1 MNTCVSDKAF
11 RLLMAEEA
19 LTEITALV
27 RSVMEEELA
36 KGDDMDDSLVS
47 ECVDFL
53 IAAESE
59 RNDAF
64 RLLIPLVSCEQLL
77 GKIEK
82 EKIRKLSR
90 VAKLALYT
98 AIIVSLLF
106 TTNAVVAAISGY
118 NFLETVATVLHQQ
131 LAEDEAAADEVPENA
146 VQVVTQQA
154 ETTTVASETT
164 VEPDTAAYE
173 PAKSVKQVAVRQA
186 SPEITTTEGA
196 NDTVT
201 TTQKVSEAV
210 TEASCHV
217 VRVVGEGPTKR
228 WYTTD
233 DTTLSTG
240 GLALRLLYSDGTLSH
255 TYYSTDAV
263 IKTLPDF
270 TQAGTHTAV
279 LVIGGIYEYSYE
291 ITVIDATPDPPESRR
306 LLRLEMKTPY
316 TDGYLFFIG
325 DTIADGGIGFYAC
338 YSDGSREYISYID
351 HTDEVTLEG
360 LDLAEETVF
369 AQKLTVTYR
378 GVSSS
383 ADYTVRR
390 KRTVYNAAF
399 EWNTHPKTLYY
410 KGEPLG
416 YGVGV
421 DTETVLPSLASFQ
434 ALPASEKTMFG
445 RTFNSEIYWSIEA
458 TFQYDYM
465 ETQLLPDELDFVGYN
480 PEQEGYQ
487 RIDIYYRGTY
497 ILSYYVYVY
506 GDSGLIPRTMPSDNL
521 MVGDTA
527 TDYVCHAYYTAT
539 GNGTVGDSFYST
551 NGSFDTLTDTETLQP
566 GDREVITMFP
576 DGTEHR
582 YVKYARLPL
591 RAMRS
596 NMNFS
601 QSLIKVPLANVREL
615 PSEIA
620 DYRWCF
626 TLDDGRTVEVDPAP
640 YFSGVTNV
648 EGSPLSPHSEI
659 SSMFAFLDFDADRRW
674 FDGGH
679 RIDIFCYVYDEGYE
693 NAYALT
699 AECSSSRYFG
709 QYDLLRTEDTEFNYQ
724 RIMDYRVSAVN
735 NEWELGS
742 RQEVTITGVEYGTA
756 GDYIATFTTEFYGE
770 TLTAQRP
777 VRIVE
782 KIYTPTLKIVS
793 DPNVNKTFFPGET
806 ISLDGA
812 AFALTDEEGN
822 EMPVDADEVTYSVT
836 RNGSGHRLNSDI
848 KESWFKVSYSYL
860 RSDGKYITGSK
871 DYRLNFEVKNAQF
884 YYDSDRHIIFGSW
897 DATDGA
903 DFYQFSLNDKVY
915 TTETNRI
922 VIDQG
927 VDAILQYKN
936 LGMRCGVYRDG
947 QKALG
952 TLTYYRT
959 SGFPLKAY
967 EEPTTEPLT
976 EPTTEPATE
985 PTTEP
990 ATAPETVLPT
1000 PEEAQTLLQEWNA
1013 DCFGTADGDNAK
1025 FDVTADGVVNAK
1037 DYAVLLRQAKKAED

>member
-1 MNTCVSDKAF
+1 MNTCVSEKAF
-11 RLLMAEEA
+11 RLLLADEA
-19 LTEITALV
+19 LAELTALV
-27 RSVMEEELA
+27 RGIMNEELA
-36 KGDDMDDSLVS
+36 KDEQMDDGLVS

-90 VAKLALYT
+90 VVRAALYT

-118 NFLETVATVLHQQ
+118 NFLETVAAVIQQ
-131 LAEDEAAADEVPENA
+131 QFEEDEAAADEAPDGITLDEALLPLEKTTAMVA
-146 VQVVTQQA
+146 VTDAPTVAPNTDSPSVQRAAAKAAQPTTTA
-154 ETTTVASETT
+154 AKTAAPTDGGEETTAE
-164 VEPDTAAYE
+164 
-173 PAKSVKQVAVRQA
+173 
-186 SPEITTTEGA
+186 EGL
-196 NDTVT
+196 
-201 TTQKVSEAV
+201 
-210 TEASCHV
+210 HI
-217 VRVVGEGPTKR
+217 VRVVGSAPKK
-228 WYTTD
+228 
-233 DTTLSTG
+233 TLYSTEDVMLNLG
-240 GLALRLLYSDGTLSH
+240 GLALRFLYSDGTLSH
-255 TYYSTDAV
+255 TYYSADAV
-263 IKTLPDF
+263 IKVLPDF
-270 TQAGTHTAV
+270 TQTGTHTAV
-279 LVIGGIYEYSYE
+279 ITVGGIYDYSYE

-416 YGVGV
+416 YGIGV

-434 ALPASEKTMFG
+434 ALPASKKTMFG

-465 ETQLLPDELDFVGYN
+465 ETQLLPEELVFVGYN

-521 MVGDTA
+521 MVGDAA
-527 TDYVCHAYYTAT
+527 TDYVCRAYYTAT
-539 GNGTVGDSFYST
+539 GNGTVGDSFYSAD
-551 NGSFDTLTDTETLQP
+551 GSSDTLTDTETLQP
-566 GDREVITMFP
+566 GDREVITTFP

-591 RAMRS
+591 RAMKS

-659 SSMFAFLDFDADRRW
+659 SSMFAFLDFDADRRR

-742 RQEVTITGVEYGTA
+742 RQEVTITGVEYGTE

-770 TLTAQRP
+770 TLTAKRP

-793 DPNVNKTFFPGET
+793 DPNENKPFFPGDT

-812 AFALTDEEGN
+812 AFALIDEEGN
-822 EMPVDADEVTYSVT
+822 ETPVAADEVTYSVT

-860 RSDGKYITGSK
+860 RSDGKSISGSK
-871 DYRLNFEVKNAQF
+871 DYRLHFEVTNAHF
-884 YYDSDRHIIFGSW
+884 YYDKERHILFGSW
-897 DATDGA
+897 DAVDGA
-903 DFYQFSLNDKVY
+903 DFYQFSLGDEIY
-915 TTETNRI
+915 TTETNSI
-922 VIDQG
+922 VMDRN
-927 VDAILQYKN
+927 VDALLNNKSFT
-936 LGMRCGVYRDG
+936 MRCGVYRNG
-947 QKALG
+947 QEALG

-959 SGFPLKAY
+959 SGFPVKSY
-967 EEPTTEPLT
+967 VEPTTEPST
-976 EPTTEPATE
+976 EPTTEPENTY
-985 PTTEP
+985 PS
-990 ATAPETVLPT
+990 
-1000 PEEAQTLLQEWNA
+1000 PEEAQALLEEWSA
-1013 DCFGTADGDNAK
+1013 DCFGTADGDKAK
-1025 FDVTADGVVNAK
+1025 FDVTGDGVVNAK
-1037 DYAVLLRQAKKAED
+1037 DYAVLIRQAKKAGT